1 LALAFLLC
9 GVGVLAWAQGVAT
22 MAKQVVEKFEIDG
35 VTVEIGPA
43 ISKDAG
49 LVVVTRHIRN
59 AAWFNPMV
67 DRLLAALP
75 SSPHSAF
82 GFGVRTKLEA
92 GLVALISGLVMG
104 RIARSAHDPQ
114 GFALD
119 PLWTSMVG
127 KRFILRHPMG

>member
-1 LALAFLLC
+1 
-9 GVGVLAWAQGVAT
+9 
-22 MAKQVVEKFEIDG
+22 MAKQVVDNFEIDG

-82 GFGVRTKLEA
+82 GFGVRAKLEA
-92 GLVALISGLVMG
+92 GLMALIAGLVATVQVGPG
-104 RIARSAHDPQ
+104 RTRRHDFPRS
-114 GFALD
+114 D
-119 PLWTSMVG
+119 PL
-127 KRFILRHPMG
+127 RLRLLRLLRPDLQVQQF